1 MKTTCK
7 WPEVSL
13 KTSKAGLG
21 SADVSSVEEE
31 EVVVVVRGVSVEV
44 GREAAIGRRKDR
56 KAVFANIQ
64 VSE

>member
-21 SADVSSVEEE
+21 SADVCSVEE

-56 KAVFANIQ
+56 KTIFANIQ

>member
-1 MKTTCK
+1 M
-7 WPEVSL
+7 

-31 EVVVVVRGVSVEV
+31 VVVVGVRGVSVEV

-56 KAVFANIQ
+56 KTIFANIQ
-64 VSE
+64 LSE